1 MKDDIGCLTVTC
13 GRMNGGAFYVLK
25 TREEALTGL
34 LWEKVGEEGEFG
46 FVLVEFY
53 LGKAAVL
60 QGPVPTSQLSPW
72 SPVLGV
78 SDTPPVSPPVF
89 AVPDR
94 ITAPGLEGLLVQPC
108 PTHRAQ

>member
-1 MKDDIGCLTVTC
+1 MVPFI
-13 GRMNGGAFYVLK
+13 VLK

-34 LWEKVGEEGEFG
+34 LWEKVGEEGAFG

-72 SPVLGV
+72 SPVLGRIRHPAREPSCICCAR
-78 SDTPPVSPPVF
+78 SDHCTRWRASLSSH
-89 AVPDR
+89 ALR
-94 ITAPGLEGLLVQPC
+94 
-108 PTHRAQ
+108 THAQ